1 MRPSARRS
9 LTLGCTLLL
18 LPLIA
23 ACGSDGPTEPAV
35 GSMMT
40 VAEQVAIPGA
50 MEKVAKALEGTGQ
63 AADSTLAGF
72 TRVAA
77 QLLGRSGVQGTVV
90 ATNSTLQAPDSMHA
104 VAGLITEGSG
114 VGATQLHFVL
124 AWSGLDVNA
133 FTVQRAFVLLVDGN
147 GQTTG
152 SFSLVGPSTTATARY
167 VEPATPTIIDNSDG
181 TLSVADAHFD
191 GACEGAP
198 NQAGVTCESG
208 SESVGVTFNGTSA
221 SGGTSLSWDATLL
234 PTYHLTVTGTL

>member
-1 MRPSARRS
+1 MRSSVRRS
-9 LTLGCTLLL
+9 LTFGSILVTLSLV
-18 LPLIA
+18 A
-23 ACGSDGPTEPAV
+23 ACGSDSPTGPTV

-77 QLLGRSGVQGTVV
+77 QLIGRSGIQGTVV
-90 ATNSTLQAPDSMHA
+90 ATNAALQAPDSMHA

-152 SFSLVGPSTTATARY
+152 SFSLTGPSTTATARY
-167 VEPATPTIIDNSDG
+167 VEPATPTIVDNSAG
-181 TLSVADAHFD
+181 TLSVDSARFGDA
-191 GACEGAP
+191 CTGAP
-198 NQAGVTCESG
+198 SQAGVTCESG
-208 SESVGVTFNGTSA
+208 SESVGVQFSGTSA
-221 SGGTSLSWDATLL
+221 GGASLSWDATLL